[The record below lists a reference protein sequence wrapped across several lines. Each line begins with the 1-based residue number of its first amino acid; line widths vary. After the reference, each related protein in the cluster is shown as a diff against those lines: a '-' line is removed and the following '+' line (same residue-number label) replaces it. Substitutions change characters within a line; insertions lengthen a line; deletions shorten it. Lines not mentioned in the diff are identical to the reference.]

1 MARRGRAG
9 GRPGTAHRP
18 AGSTRAG
25 PHDPCGLTSTA
36 ASEPGPGEGEE
47 KRGEERR
54 RSGCAAAGLRR
65 RAGFP
70 RDFSAALPGHPGGK
84 PSRRLWHPSAPQ
96 LLRATAWKRDK
107 ARELERQA
115 GRDGRREP
123 ARRAVAN
130 DKRERGGS
138 QSRGRAGREGEGEEG
153 KEGKG
158 RQGKRRGATRVDA
171 ELVPAR
177 PQPPGLPA
185 RRPSGVRRN
194 AHHRGVCGK
203 RPGGGDHK
211 GQAPCPP
218 LQKHPRTGK
227 KKKKILKN
235 GRTWMR
241 EKKKKHPSFFSR
253 FEERTRADSKIHGE
267 KSEHPN
273 KRKTYDPA
281 LSIKK

>member
-158 RQGKRRGATRVDA
+158 REGGPHGLTRNWCRPDPSLPGCPLGGRAGSGETPITGASVGSDQAGGTTKGKR
-171 ELVPAR
+171 
-177 PQPPGLPA
+177 PA
-185 RRPSGVRRN
+185 RRCKN
-194 AHHRGVCGK
+194 I
-203 RPGGGDHK
+203 PG
-211 GQAPCPP
+211 Q
-218 LQKHPRTGK
+218 GK